1 MWDAWCPELLHP
13 ELCYTRTSNQRYV
26 FILDISLLINI
37 RVHLYIVTLPFSDS
51 MVNFEVIE

>member
-1 MWDAWCPELLHP
+1 MYGVQN
-13 ELCYTRTSNQRYV
+13 CYNRTSSQRYV

-37 RVHLYIVTLPFSDS
+37 IYVYIVTLPFSDS